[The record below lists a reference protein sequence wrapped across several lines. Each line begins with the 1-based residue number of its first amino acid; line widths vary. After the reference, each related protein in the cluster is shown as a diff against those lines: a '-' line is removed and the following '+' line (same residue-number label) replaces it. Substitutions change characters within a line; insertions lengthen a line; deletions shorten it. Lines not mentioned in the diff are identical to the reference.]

1 MEDNCSTDLDE
12 EGERGGRG
20 LVGLGMIQAHHIY
33 GALYFY
39 YYYISPH
46 LMDHQTLDPG
56 GWGPL
61 T

>member
-1 MEDNCSTDLDE
+1 MEDNCSVDQDG

-20 LVGLGMIQAHHIY
+20 MVSLGMIQVHHIY
-33 GALYFY
+33 CVLYF
-39 YYYISPH
+39 YYISPH